1 MTSRNS
7 IKKLRS
13 VTRTATAIG
22 EYPHPLAH
30 LYNGIVIWA
39 VCGFR
44 QCLAGICDAR
54 SGSTLRYLAGRPNTG
69 FVIDVLVGFRI
80 DPASGSCDRPRCA
93 R

>member
-1 MTSRNS
+1 MAVKT
-7 IKKLRS
+7 IRS

-30 LYNGIVIWA
+30 PYDGIVVWA

-44 QCLAGICDAR
+44 QHRFGLEAMR

-69 FVIDVLVGFRI
+69 FVIDVLVGVRI
-80 DPASGSCDRPRCA
+80 DPASGSCDRSR
-93 R
+93 RERV